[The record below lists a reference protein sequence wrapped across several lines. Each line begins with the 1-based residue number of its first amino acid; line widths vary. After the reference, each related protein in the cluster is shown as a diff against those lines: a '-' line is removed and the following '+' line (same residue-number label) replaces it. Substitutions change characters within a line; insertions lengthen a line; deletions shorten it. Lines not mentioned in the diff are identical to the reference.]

1 MQSYKMLQFNKRF
14 EDTKVFYSTYCKKLD
29 FYMKKFDE
37 LGKLLEEKSSDKDQ
51 DKEQSKNQEK
61 FYYSYFQDMAKILD
75 YMKICMQENA
85 RYKNDYMQ
93 AINMIESHFT
103 SPNPPKFDEA
113 DACVFMSTFENLFV
127 TQDLKF
133 EFFYHAFNMFK
144 NGFDAYSGTSG
155 ELEKLVNEESELVD
169 ALYQDHYHNL
179 VHQKI
184 LCDLLTPEASKI
196 CPFVAV
202 EKPKPSEEEEIKK

>member
-1 MQSYKMLQFNKRF
+1 MQSSKMLQFNKRF
-14 EDTKVFYSTYCKKLD
+14 EDTKVFYSAYCKKLD

-37 LGKLLEEKSSDKDQ
+37 LGKLLEEKSTDKDQ
-51 DKEQSKNQEK
+51 DKEQSKSQEK
-61 FYYSYFQDMAKILD
+61 PHYFYFQDMAKILD
-75 YMKICMQENA
+75 YMKICLQENS

-93 AINMIESHFT
+93 AINMIESYFS
-103 SPNPPKFDEA
+103 SPNPPKFDKREV
-113 DACVFMSTFENLFV
+113 CEFMSNFENLFV

-133 EFFYHAFNMFK
+133 EFFYQAFNMFK
-144 NGFDAYSGTSG
+144 NGFDAYSGTR
-155 ELEKLVNEESELVD
+155 EKLQNLIRQESTLVD
-169 ALYQDHYHNL
+169 DLYQDHYHNL